1 MNFDIPEPEKKD
13 TEQTDRKIVKTS
25 PITPDTRMSVS
36 GILHRGERRSVCVLI
51 ENDQNYA
58 EIRMPEG
65 EILSR
70 KGYDEEETEEIIAY
84 LTENMDD
91 ILNAA
96 RDVNPMKAF
105 MK

>member
-1 MNFDIPEPEKKD
+1 MNFDIPKPGKRD

-25 PITPDTRMSVS
+25 PITPNTRMSVS

>member
-1 MNFDIPEPEKKD
+1 MNFDIPEPKKKEAD
-13 TEQTDRKIVKTS
+13 QTTQKIIQTS

-36 GILHRGERRSVCVLI
+36 GILHRGESRSVCILL
-51 ENDQNYA
+51 ENDSKYA

-65 EILSR
+65 EILSC